1 MRFINSINIQ
11 WVSALSFSFFSFFAD
26 AQNIHI
32 SHCFSACPLGDGENQ
47 IVVRHLYA
55 SEINRFSGIADWV
68 AYRVLPETIGVASL
82 LPRYWKRDGLLP
94 DSEMHEIGPGV
105 LVAEQ
110 PDLRDA
116 QDRDYRVNEF
126 VLNSDDRG
134 RLTPM
139 TSFAG
144 TPYWDDLNYVS
155 NMAPLPSD
163 LRLGAWSRLDQAIN
177 RLSASNGPIYV
188 VSGPIYRSGVFDSEK
203 HYEEPPERF
212 FKIAATAQAYAAF
225 VFEAEL
231 PIHADYCSQLE
242 TIDEIQE
249 LIDISIFPDL
259 ESMLMPDLFTSLG
272 CKQEYENLINRNE

>member
-1 MRFINSINIQ
+1 MRFISSTNIQ
-11 WVSALSFSFFSFFAD
+11 WVSGLILSLFSFFANS
-26 AQNIHI
+26 QNIHI
-32 SHCFSACPLGDGENQ
+32 SHCFSACPRGDVENK

-68 AYRVLPETIGVASL
+68 AYRILPETLGVASL

-94 DSEMHEIGPGV
+94 DNDLLEIGSNV
-105 LVAEQ
+105 LAIEQ

-144 TPYWDDLNYVS
+144 TPYWDDLNYLS

-177 RLSASNGPIYV
+177 ELSLSDGPIYV
-188 VSGPIYRSGVFDSEK
+188 VSGPIYRSELYDSGK
-203 HYEEPPERF
+203 HFEEAPERY
-212 FKIAATAQAYAAF
+212 FKIAATTQAYAAF
-225 VFEAEL
+225 AFEAEL
-231 PIHADYCSQLE
+231 PINADYCSQLE

-249 LIDISIFPDL
+249 LIDVSIFPDL
-259 ESMLMPDLFTSLG
+259 ESLLMPDLFASLG
-272 CKQEYENLINRNE
+272 CKQEYENFENRTE

>member
-1 MRFINSINIQ
+1 MRCISSTSIQ
-11 WVSALSFSFFSFFAD
+11 WVSGLTLSLFSFCANG
-26 AQNIHI
+26 QNVHI
-32 SHCFSACPLGDGENQ
+32 SHCFLACPQGDDENE

-55 SEINRFSGIADWV
+55 SEINRFTGIADWV
-68 AYRVLPETIGVASL
+68 AYRILPETIGVASL
-82 LPRYWKRDGLLP
+82 LPRYWKRDGLVL
-94 DSEMHEIGPGV
+94 DNDLLEIGSSV
-105 LVAEQ
+105 LTMEQ

-144 TPYWDDLNYVS
+144 TPYWDDLNYLS

-177 RLSASNGPIYV
+177 GLSLSDSPIYV
-188 VSGPIYRSGVFDSEK
+188 VSGPVYRSSVFDLEK
-203 HYEEPPERF
+203 HYEEPPERY
-212 FKIAATAQAYAAF
+212 FKIATTAKAYAAF

-231 PIHADYCSQLE
+231 PIHSDYCSQIE
-242 TIDEIQE
+242 TIDEIQK
-249 LIDISIFPDL
+249 LIDVSIFPDL
-259 ESMLMPDLFTSLG
+259 KSMLVPDLFASLG
-272 CKQEYENLINRNE
+272 CKQEYESLKNRNE